1 MDRPVPRH
9 LPLRP
14 ADFGIRVVAVHT
26 WPICPIY
33 GWTPDSLFVSID
45 GGRGLCAGRRKSEA
59 TMTQASP
66 RILVLGVGNVLLRD
80 EGFGIRVIEKLQKWY
95 DFPGPVTV
103 VDGGVLGVHLMGVI
117 AGADHLIVVDIVRNQ
132 GRPGQLHRL
141 AGAEIPGRIRAKNS
155 LHQIDFLEALTLCQA
170 LDKVPET
177 VIVGAEPEDME
188 TMTIGLSPT
197 LEASVDPV
205 IEMVLAELAHLGW
218 PAVKR
223 TTAHVPGDTFP
234 HYEN

>member
-1 MDRPVPRH
+1 
-9 LPLRP
+9 
-14 ADFGIRVVAVHT
+14 
-26 WPICPIY
+26 
-33 GWTPDSLFVSID
+33 
-45 GGRGLCAGRRKSEA
+45 
-59 TMTQASP
+59 MTQASP

-80 EGFGIRVIEKLQKWY
+80 EGFGIRVVEKLRKWY
-95 DFPGPVTV
+95 DFPDRVTI

-117 AGADHLIVVDIVRNQ
+117 AGADHLIVVDIIRNH
-132 GRPGQLHRL
+132 GRSGQLHRL
-141 AGAEIPGRIRAKNS
+141 AGADIPGRIRAKNS

-188 TMTIGLSPT
+188 TLAIGLTPT

-205 IEMVLAELAHLGW
+205 IEMVLAELERLGC
-218 PAVKR
+218 PAAKR

-234 HYEN
+234 HYED

>member
-1 MDRPVPRH
+1 
-9 LPLRP
+9 
-14 ADFGIRVVAVHT
+14 
-26 WPICPIY
+26 
-33 GWTPDSLFVSID
+33 
-45 GGRGLCAGRRKSEA
+45 
-59 TMTQASP
+59 MTQASP

-95 DFPGPVTV
+95 EVPEQVAI
-103 VDGGVLGVHLMGVI
+103 VDGGVLGVHLLGVI
-117 AGADHLIVVDIVRNQ
+117 AGADHLIVVDIIRNH

-188 TMTIGLSPT
+188 TLDIGLSAT

-205 IEMVLAELAHLGW
+205 IEMVLAELERLGR

-223 TTAHVPGDTFP
+223 TTAHVPGDTFS